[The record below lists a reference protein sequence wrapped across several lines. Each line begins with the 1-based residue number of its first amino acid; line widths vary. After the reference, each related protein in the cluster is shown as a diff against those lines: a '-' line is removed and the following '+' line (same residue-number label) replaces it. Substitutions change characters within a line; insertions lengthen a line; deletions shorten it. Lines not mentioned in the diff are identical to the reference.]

1 LKNFKGLK
9 GSGELVKLIKDSNAL
24 LNVQLITSDNRT
36 LNTKDLFFE
45 PNLTE
50 VGSDQVLTMRLKAG
64 ANEYLEYKYVLKADD
79 YMLDFDIQSQGLSKV
94 LNTSKPLS
102 LEWNLKTYTNE
113 KSTSYENRYS
123 ELYFEHKDGKAII

>member
-1 LKNFKGLK
+1 
-9 GSGELVKLIKDSNAL
+9 
-24 LNVQLITSDNRT
+24 
-36 LNTKDLFFE
+36 
-45 PNLTE
+45 
-50 VGSDQVLTMRLKAG
+50 MRLKAG

-123 ELYFEHKDGKAII
+123 ELFEHKDGKAII

>member
-1 LKNFKGLK
+1 LLKLLWKNFKGLK

-79 YMLDFDIQSQGLSKV
+79 YMLDFDIQSQGLSI
-94 LNTSKPLS
+94 S
-102 LEWNLKTYTNE
+102 
-113 KSTSYENRYS
+113 
-123 ELYFEHKDGKAII
+123 I

>member
-1 LKNFKGLK
+1 MF
-9 GSGELVKLIKDSNAL
+9 
-24 LNVQLITSDNRT
+24 ITSDNRT
-36 LNTKDLFFE
+36 LNTKDFE

-113 KSTSYENRYS
+113 KSTSYGYS
-123 ELYFEHKDGKAII
+123 ELYLSIRMEKRLFRTRY

>member
-1 LKNFKGLK
+1 
-9 GSGELVKLIKDSNAL
+9 
-24 LNVQLITSDNRT
+24 
-36 LNTKDLFFE
+36 
-45 PNLTE
+45 
-50 VGSDQVLTMRLKAG
+50 
-64 ANEYLEYKYVLKADD
+64 
-79 YMLDFDIQSQGLSKV
+79 MLDFDIQSQGLSKV